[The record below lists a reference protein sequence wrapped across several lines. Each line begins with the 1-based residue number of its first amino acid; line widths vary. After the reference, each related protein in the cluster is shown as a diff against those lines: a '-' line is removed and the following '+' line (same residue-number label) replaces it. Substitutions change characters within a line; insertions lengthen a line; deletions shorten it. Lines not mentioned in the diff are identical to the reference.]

1 MSEIK
6 LDELKKIQLDILV
19 FIDDFCEKNNIN
31 YWIDCGTL
39 LGAVRHKGYIPWD
52 DDIDIGML
60 REDYDKFMKIFNN
73 CCNNSKY
80 KFISYETDK
89 NWPFPFGKVLD
100 ITTILYE
107 PDKKHGME
115 SSVYVDVF
123 PYDNAPDDKKEIYNM
138 FKKRDLYTK
147 LMKLQRFSSFYV
159 EKKNKYNFI
168 RYPFHI
174 LMQVF
179 PDDFF
184 VRKSIKLSK
193 KCISEKTKY
202 VGNFTS
208 FSKQYCNKSVFS
220 SFIKLEFEGKKFNAP
235 IGYDEW
241 LKSFY
246 GDYMKLPPVEK
257 QISHHRY
264 EAYHKKGENYDK

>member
-1 MSEIK
+1 MNEIK

-100 ITTILYE
+100 ITTVLYE
-107 PDKKHGME
+107 PDKKYGR
-115 SSVYVDVF
+115 
-123 PYDNAPDDKKEIYNM
+123 NWIY
-138 FKKRDLYTK
+138 
-147 LMKLQRFSSFYV
+147 S
-159 EKKNKYNFI
+159 
-168 RYPFHI
+168 
-174 LMQVF
+174 
-179 PDDFF
+179 
-184 VRKSIKLSK
+184 
-193 KCISEKTKY
+193 
-202 VGNFTS
+202 
-208 FSKQYCNKSVFS
+208 
-220 SFIKLEFEGKKFNAP
+220 
-235 IGYDEW
+235 
-241 LKSFY
+241 
-246 GDYMKLPPVEK
+246 
-257 QISHHRY
+257 
-264 EAYHKKGENYDK
+264 